1 MFPWMSGVRYK
12 SGNSSY
18 GNTPHS
24 RGNYMF
30 NSSETKGNINAFSN
44 PKTVA
49 FQSFSRSSSA
59 EPKAWQNGGGMT
71 SSSSYT
77 YTGKETGNTKQLQD
91 NARDKNNFQQQC
103 GIYMQT
109 IEDLK
114 KSLSLESEKNRGLIE
129 RINGYEQEISN
140 LKQELT
146 KIKSAP
152 RAVDESPMLRKQVG
166 DLSRDREDFMG
177 RWEKEVH
184 FRKGIEEAFAAY
196 KKKSEFDI
204 NVLNQQ
210 LADMTQRFEATKST
224 IMTME
229 TRIRE
234 SGKSETN
241 IQDLLRQVR
250 LAAEEELRKYQS
262 DAELKYSKSISALQT
277 QLQGDAGVIGKLEQE
292 KTQIMGSFGDLK
304 TRIASLE
311 AQIGAMGQEKRS
323 LEALIAQERSMAA
336 SQLHEMERRFK
347 EMQSALF
354 VKLEELHVSKESYI
368 PLKAEIEAM
377 KILLAEEEKRLSTP
391 IKYTTTVK
399 QTIHQTDSS
408 FTNKSCFENGG
419 GWTTKS
425 RGNIGAMGQEKRSLE
440 ALIAQERSMADA
452 QLHEME
458 RRFKEMQSAL
468 FVKLEELHVSKE
480 SYIPLKA
487 EIEAMKILLAEEEK
501 RLSTPIKY
509 TTTVKQ
515 TIHQTDSSFTN
526 KSCFENGGGWT
537 TKSRGNVYA
546 PGGTSTRRTYYSK

>member
-1 MFPWMSGVRYK
+1 MFRWNSSYCENRCR

-18 GNTPHS
+18 GNKPHS
-24 RGNYMF
+24 RGSYMF

-77 YTGKETGNTKQLQD
+77 YTGKDIGNTYNQNSFTSTVRLEDKEELQRLNDRLSQYIIKVRQLWEQRGQIDSVAFIKSTKILEEEVIKLKGLYEHELEKIRKQLQD

-114 KSLSLESEKNRGLIE
+114 KSLSMESDKNRGLIE
-129 RINGYEQEISN
+129 RINGYEQEMSY
-140 LKQELT
+140 LKQEIT
-146 KIKSAP
+146 KMKSAP

-166 DLSRDREDFMG
+166 DLSREREDFMG

-184 FRKGIEEAFAAY
+184 FRKGIEEAFGAY
-196 KKKSEFDI
+196 KKKAEFDI

-241 IQDLLRQVR
+241 IKDLLRQVR

-262 DAELKYSKSISALQT
+262 DAELKYSKSISALQS

-304 TRIASLE
+304 TRIAALE

-336 SQLHEMERRFK
+336 AQLHEMERRFK

-354 VKLEELHVSKESYI
+354 VKLEELNVSKESYI

-377 KILLAEEEKRLSTP
+377 KILLAEEEKRLSSP

-399 QTIHQTDSS
+399 QTFHQADSS
-408 FTNKSCFENGG
+408 FTKQSCCENGG

-425 RGNIGAMGQEKRSLE
+425 RGS
-440 ALIAQERSMADA
+440 
-452 QLHEME
+452 
-458 RRFKEMQSAL
+458 
-468 FVKLEELHVSKE
+468 
-480 SYIPLKA
+480 
-487 EIEAMKILLAEEEK
+487 
-501 RLSTPIKY
+501 
-509 TTTVKQ
+509 
-515 TIHQTDSSFTN
+515 
-526 KSCFENGGGWT
+526 
-537 TKSRGNVYA
+537 VYA
-546 PGGTSTRRTYYSK
+546 PGGTTTRRTYYSK